1 MSKPIIDVY
10 ETVAA
15 GDALDWVRTGIVT
28 DYSALKFTKG
38 WGCKGSFALTVHTSM
53 QGADYL
59 KENRIIKLDSN
70 RIGWIETIEVS
81 EKDDKG
87 SSFLTVK
94 GTELKDQ
101 VYRWTIPPTGY
112 DTDSYSATEIE
123 TIIKTMMAKNA
134 GATAAATRKLEGF
147 TLAAD
152 TARGSV
158 INFSTRHKQLL
169 NEVYELL
176 AIDRMGLS
184 CAYDPD
190 AETITFDVEEGVDR
204 KSSEDDAII
213 LSTEWKTAKT
223 YHYKK
228 DYTNYRNVI
237 YCGGQGAGKDRTIRL
252 VYDGASEPEGYARRE
267 LFVDRRD
274 VEDDNEL
281 TDAAEQKLAQTAL
294 EVGVKVSFNNYGSYT
309 IDDDFKCGDYITV
322 ESDYSS
328 DDAQIIKVIYN
339 YDVLTGY
346 EQIDLVL
353 DFDGDDIE
361 RAITARFARY
371 DALISKEPAPAAIG
385 VQLYFHDVADA
396 DIANYQKLRRTV
408 PVNAEE
414 TCTAILKSTDGEV
427 EINDATGDAF
437 EWITSEGAP
446 GIQTIP
452 AGEWNCHIYAKV
464 DNDSSDSTLKFYVY
478 KRTLAGAETALFN
491 FTSGSINN
499 TTVELLHVVYTHNA
513 AISILD
519 TDRLVV
525 KVFAQTTRPADVT
538 FTFYY
543 DGAANA
549 SHVHTPITEGAKG
562 ATPTVDSLWTGTW
575 SSGDITVTDFGD
587 YTLFLVELS
596 GWDGAILAV
605 KDNGYFRG
613 IGGYTSGT
621 YGYTFH
627 LAASYSGTTLSWY
640 ECRRIQHRESGAHGA
655 YADYAITAIK
665 GII

>member
-38 WGCKGSFALTVHTSM
+38 WGCKGSFSIVVHTDM

-70 RIGWIETIEVS
+70 RIGWIETIEIS

-87 SSFLTVK
+87 SSFLTAK

-112 DTDSYSATEIE
+112 DTDSYSAKDIE
-123 TIIKTMMAKNA
+123 YIVKTMMAKNA
-134 GATAAATRKLEGF
+134 GATAAAARQLEGF

-152 TARGSV
+152 QSRGST
-158 INFSTRHKQLL
+158 INWSTRHKQLL

-190 AETITFDVEEGVDR
+190 AETITYDLEEGVDR
-204 KSSEDDAII
+204 KNSQVVNSPIT

-228 DYTNYRNVI
+228 DYTNYRNVV

-294 EVGVKVSFNNYGSYT
+294 EVGVKVSFNNYGAYT

-328 DDAQIIKVIYN
+328 DDAQVIKVIYN

-371 DALISKEPAPAAIG
+371 DALISKEPEEGAIG
-385 VQLYFHDVADA
+385 PSSAVDGN
-396 DIANYQKLRRTV
+396 IATFDG
-408 PVNAEE
+408 
-414 TCTAILKSTDGEV
+414 TDG
-427 EINDATGDAF
+427 D
-437 EWITSEGAP
+437 
-446 GIQTIP
+446 
-452 AGEWNCHIYAKV
+452 
-464 DNDSSDSTLKFYVY
+464 TLKDSGKSISDLLKTVY
-478 KRTLAGAETALFN
+478 PVGAVYISVVSTSPATLFG
-491 FTSGSINN
+491 
-499 TTVELLHVVYTHNA
+499 
-513 AISILD
+513 
-519 TDRLVV
+519 
-525 KVFAQTTRPADVT
+525 
-538 FTFYY
+538 
-543 DGAANA
+543 
-549 SHVHTPITEGAKG
+549 
-562 ATPTVDSLWTGTW
+562 GTW
-575 SSGDITVTDFGD
+575 SAFGAGKVLVGIDSGDTDFDTVEETGGHKKLQAHTHTNSQKMGTPGINGAGELQQGVNMTSIADIGD
-587 YTLFLVELS
+587 TDS
-596 GWDGAILAV
+596 TGDGDSENLQP
-605 KDNGYFRG
+605 YFVVYMWKR
-613 IGGYTSGT
+613 
-621 YGYTFH
+621 
-627 LAASYSGTTLSWY
+627 
-640 ECRRIQHRESGAHGA
+640 
-655 YADYAITAIK
+655 TA
-665 GII
+665 